1 MKTENAPEEDTA
13 TLCILNKSQGS
24 YIVVYSAAVLR
35 DRQEEKDRLE
45 KKKDAMIGEVI
56 ETGVLNE
63 EEVVLHAEMI
73 EKEAVE
79 VIGEEAG
86 AEKVEEADLEA
97 PNAAAP
103 TQDTMIEW
111 AWIREWEHQ
120 TLIQTRDIRLTLFQ
134 LDSNDNHNNC
144 TTLVTLSCTHWTTPT
159 VQ

>member
-1 MKTENAPEEDTA
+1 MKTENALEEDTA

-24 YIVVYSAAVLR
+24 YIDVYSAAAPR

-63 EEVVLHAEMI
+63 EEVVLHAETI

-86 AEKVEEADLEA
+86 AEKVEEADLEVL
-97 PNAAAP
+97 NEAAP
-103 TQDTMIEW
+103 IQDMMIEW
-111 AWIREWEHQ
+111 EWIKDWEHR
-120 TLIQTRDIRLTLFQ
+120 TLI
-134 LDSNDNHNNC
+134 
-144 TTLVTLSCTHWTTPT
+144 
-159 VQ
+159 